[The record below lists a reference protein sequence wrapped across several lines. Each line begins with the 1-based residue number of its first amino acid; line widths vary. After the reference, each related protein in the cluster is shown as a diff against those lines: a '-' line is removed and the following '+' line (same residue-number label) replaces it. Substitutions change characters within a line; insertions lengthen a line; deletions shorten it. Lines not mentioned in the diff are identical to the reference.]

1 MPRRLMPAVLTT
13 IVALYLAL
21 AGRPLPA
28 AETAGAARLGFSE
41 VWAYLLA
48 GEERYLDA
56 SFPITDLGYFGA
68 GINTYGKLVGVPDRA
83 KVKAFK
89 GRVHLVVAEVG
100 NAALTHFCLDPAYPV
115 RDALVADIVAGAAAF
130 DGVQLDF
137 EAIGAN
143 DYDNY
148 YEFVRVLGRA
158 LGKKT
163 LSVTLPARMSERGD
177 EFGYARFG
185 LVADRVIVMAY
196 DEHWSSSVPGPVAS
210 IDWCRKVAV
219 YALSKVDP
227 SKLVMGAPFYGR
239 AWADKNPSRAYRYS
253 GISSLLE
260 EKGIGQVQRQDDI
273 PYVEYMETV
282 SVKVYFDDS
291 ASTLSR
297 LGMYRAASVGKVA
310 FWRLGQE
317 DPAVWAGI
325 CVTAPDSMPASPAVS
340 TPVPPAGSAGSPQAG
355 TEQGVSGGTGPDGDP
370 SSLAGANDV
379 DNSPTGAML
388 VETEFHLKERT

>member
-1 MPRRLMPAVLTT
+1 MMGETMPRRLSPAASMTIIALVL
-13 IVALYLAL
+13 ILA
-21 AGRPLPA
+21 ARPLPA
-28 AETAGAARLGFSE
+28 AEPEGPGKLGFSE

-56 SFPITDLGYFGA
+56 SYPITDLGYFGA
-68 GINTYGKLVGVPDRA
+68 GISTYGKLVGVPDRA

-100 NAALTHFCLDPAYPV
+100 NAALTHFCLDPAYPI

-137 EAIGAN
+137 EAVGSR
-143 DYDNY
+143 DFDNY
-148 YEFVRVLGRA
+148 YEFVRVLDKA
-158 LGKKT
+158 LGSKT

-177 EFGYARFG
+177 EFGYARIG

-210 IDWCRKVAV
+210 IEWCRKVAA

-239 AWADKNPSRAYRYS
+239 AWADKNPSRAYRFS

-291 ASTLSR
+291 ASILSR

-317 DPAVWAGI
+317 DPAVWGGI
-325 CVTAPDSMPASPAVS
+325 CVTAAAAMSASIPPDASPAQSAAPGAPLRSAVDVG
-340 TPVPPAGSAGSPQAG
+340 TPSLTATGLAAAG
-355 TEQGVSGGTGPDGDP
+355 GD
-370 SSLAGANDV
+370 
-379 DNSPTGAML
+379 
-388 VETEFHLKERT
+388 

>member
-1 MPRRLMPAVLTT
+1 MM
-13 IVALYLAL
+13 ALFLAL
-21 AGRPLPA
+21 AARHLPA
-28 AETAGAARLGFSE
+28 AEAAGAGKLGFSE
-41 VWAYLLA
+41 VWAYLLS
-48 GEERYLDA
+48 GEERFLDA

-68 GINTYGKLVGVPDRA
+68 GINTYGKLVGVPDRSR
-83 KVKAFK
+83 VKAFK

-100 NAALTHFCLDPAYPV
+100 NAALTHFCLDPAYPI
-115 RDALVADIVAGAAAF
+115 RDALIADIVAGAADF

-137 EAIGAN
+137 EAVGSK
-143 DYDNY
+143 DFDNY
-148 YEFVRVLGRA
+148 YEFVTALDRA
-158 LGKKT
+158 LGSKT

-177 EFGYARFG
+177 EFGYARIG

-210 IDWCRKVAV
+210 IDWCRKVAA

-239 AWADKNPSRAYRYS
+239 AWADKNPSKAYRYS

-273 PYVEYMETV
+273 PYVEYIETV
-282 SVKVYFDDS
+282 IVKVYFDDS

-317 DPAVWAGI
+317 DPSVWAGI
-325 CVTAPDSMPASPAVS
+325 CVMAATPAPALPAASPS
-340 TPVPPAGSAGSPQAG
+340 SPSSPSMLPAGSAGAPQAEAGQAPPG
-355 TEQGVSGGTGPDGDP
+355 TGGYPSPLAGLASSGG
-370 SSLAGANDV
+370 N
-379 DNSPTGAML
+379 
-388 VETEFHLKERT
+388 

>member
-1 MPRRLMPAVLTT
+1 MPRRLKSAILTA
-13 IVALYLAL
+13 IIALLLA
-21 AGRPLPA
+21 APLSA
-28 AETAGAARLGFSE
+28 AEPEGAGKLGFSE

-56 SFPITDLGYFGA
+56 SYPITDLGYFGA
-68 GINTYGKLVGVPDRA
+68 GINTYGKLVGVPDRT
-83 KVKAFK
+83 KVKAFR

-100 NAALTHFCLDPAYPV
+100 NAALTHFCLDPAYPI

-137 EAIGAN
+137 EAVGSK

-148 YEFVRVLGRA
+148 YEFVRVLDQA
-158 LGKKT
+158 LGDKT
-163 LSVTLPARMSERGD
+163 LSITLPARMSDRGD
-177 EFGYARFG
+177 EFGYSRIG

-210 IDWCRKVAV
+210 IDWCRKVAA

-273 PYVEYMETV
+273 PYVEYLETV

-325 CVTAPDSMPASPAVS
+325 CVTAAAMPASVPPDAS
-340 TPVPPAGSAGSPQAG
+340 PVPPAGPGAPLHSAADVG
-355 TEQGVSGGTGPDGDP
+355 TPSLTATGLAAVGGD
-370 SSLAGANDV
+370 
-379 DNSPTGAML
+379 
-388 VETEFHLKERT
+388 

>member
-1 MPRRLMPAVLTT
+1 M
-13 IVALYLAL
+13 IALSLSLAL
-21 AGRPLPA
+21 QPLPA
-28 AETAGAARLGFSE
+28 AEPAGAAKLDFSE

-56 SFPITDLGYFGA
+56 SYPITDLGYFGA
-68 GINTYGKLVGVPDRA
+68 GINTYGKLVGVPDRT
-83 KVKAFK
+83 KVKAFR

-100 NAALTHFCLDPAYPV
+100 NAALTHFCLDPAYPI
-115 RDALVADIVAGAAAF
+115 RDALIADIVAGAAAF

-137 EAIGAN
+137 EAVGGK

-148 YEFVRVLGRA
+148 YEFVKALDRA
-158 LGKKT
+158 LGSKT

-185 LVADRVIVMAY
+185 LVADRIIVMAY

-210 IDWCRKVAV
+210 IDWCHKVAA
-219 YALSKVDP
+219 YALSKIDP
-227 SKLVMGAPFYGR
+227 SRLVMGAPFYGR
-239 AWADKNPSRAYRYS
+239 AWADKNPSKAYRYS
-253 GISSLLE
+253 GISSLLV

-273 PYVEYMETV
+273 PYIEYIETV

-325 CVTAPDSMPASPAVS
+325 SVTAASSPPAMPASP
-340 TPVPPAGSAGSPQAG
+340 P
-355 TEQGVSGGTGPDGDP
+355 DP
-370 SSLAGANDV
+370 SSCGAAAPLAVIGLPATDR
-379 DNSPTGAML
+379 
-388 VETEFHLKERT
+388 E